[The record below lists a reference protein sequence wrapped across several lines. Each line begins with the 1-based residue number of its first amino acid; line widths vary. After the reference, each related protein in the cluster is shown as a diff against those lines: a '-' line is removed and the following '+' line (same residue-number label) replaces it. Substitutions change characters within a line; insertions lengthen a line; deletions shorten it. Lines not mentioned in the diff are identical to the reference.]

1 MICQNDINDEL
12 NVMAKISNGLVGK
25 FEVIK
30 NSKGNDKWEFNIK
43 KFIKILDLKK
53 DQDIQKYLYSMDIY
67 GYFEIDIEVKRD

>member
-25 FEVIK
+25 FEVIN
-30 NSKGNDKWEFNIK
+30 NSKGNDKREFNIK

-67 GYFEIDIEVKRD
+67 RYLEIDIEVKRD

>member
-67 GYFEIDIEVKRD
+67 RYFEIDIEVKRD